1 MLVRDDEVETNVKV
15 IKAEQEIIETELVM
29 VRVLGNFF
37 ARVNF
42 KNFIL
47 DGGGAV

>member
-29 VRVLGNFF
+29 VSVFGNFL
-37 ARVNF
+37 ACVNF
-42 KNFIL
+42 KIFIL
-47 DGGGAV
+47 AGGGAV